1 MTDTERTAFMDF
13 ITDKARSDFGPYT
26 KYRTETG
33 DFIYEIPKGNYISNS
48 LTRNAQLIG
57 FSCNSRFYGLAYG
70 YRSVDI
76 DFETA
81 KEDFK
86 DKLNK
91 AYINKLSLYNSK
103 NLIPIDDPPADYEE
117 WLNKELEEY
126 KTYDLEERA
135 VESFFGIKTHVLLS
149 GTYNDIDMSELTIL
163 YIAKGKTLIDDLVN
177 RKIKEQGKRINL
189 TILRGELLANR
200 IAELEQDKE
209 FMDTVS
215 LFNKLE
221 PDKMVTV
228 RVTLNIDGAIIP
240 DLKIKTADLRRGI
253 RFNNINE
260 FSFSSNDTAL
270 IKSSWI
276 NRDIEGKYRPI
287 RLTTSNIISIKYNRT
302 TLYERS
308 I

>member
-1 MTDTERTAFMDF
+1 MIDTERPAFMDF

-26 KYRTETG
+26 KHRTETG

-76 DFETA
+76 DFESV
-81 KEDFK
+81 KQDFK

-91 AYINKLSLYNSK
+91 AYIDKLSLYNSK
-103 NLIPIDDPPADYEE
+103 NLIPIDDPPADYEA
-117 WLNKELEEY
+117 WLNKELEKY

-135 VESFFGIKTHVLLS
+135 AESFFGIKTHVLLS
-149 GTYNDIDMSELTIL
+149 GTYNDIDTSELTIL

-177 RKIKEQGKRINL
+177 RKIKEQGRHINL

-209 FMDTVS
+209 FMTAVS
-215 LFNKLE
+215 LFNKLD

-228 RVTLNIDGAIIP
+228 RVTLNVDGAIIP
-240 DLKIKTADLRRGI
+240 DLKIKTADLRSGI

-276 NRDIEGKYRPI
+276 DLDIEGNYRPI
-287 RLTTSNIISIKYNRT
+287 RLTTANIISIKYNRT